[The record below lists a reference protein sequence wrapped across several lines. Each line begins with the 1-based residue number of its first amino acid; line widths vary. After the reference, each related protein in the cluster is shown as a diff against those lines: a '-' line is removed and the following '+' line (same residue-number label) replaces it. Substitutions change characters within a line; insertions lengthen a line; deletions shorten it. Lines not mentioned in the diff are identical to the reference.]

1 MNLNQEERDRKEE
14 QKEELIQELG
24 RYLYQEKRKRG
35 YLELVF
41 LCIGTDR
48 MTGDCFGPL
57 VGSKLQE
64 KLEDYNIFNITIYG
78 TLKENV
84 CYTNI
89 KEVLKRIEM
98 RHPEACIIVIDA
110 ALSTQEKIGEIFVQK
125 EKMLLG
131 KGLNKSKIEVGDI
144 SIKAV
149 VGKNYKLPN
158 YNFSHLQNIS
168 LNVVITLADIVSD
181 AIAEVIKYV

>member
-1 MNLNQEERDRKEE
+1 MELNQNRKEEE
-14 QKEELIQELG
+14 QKEQLIQELG
-24 RYLYQEKRKRG
+24 SYLYQEKRKRG

-57 VGSKLQE
+57 VGSKLKE
-64 KLEDYNIFNITIYG
+64 RLEQYNIFNISIYG

-89 KEVLKRIEM
+89 KEIIKLIET
-98 RHPEACIIVIDA
+98 RHPQACLVVIDA
-110 ALSTQEKIGEIFVQK
+110 ALATQEKIGNIFVNR
-125 EKMLLG
+125 EKMVLG

-168 LNVVITLADIVSD
+168 LNVVITLADMVAE
-181 AIAEVIKYV
+181 AITEVIKYV

>member
-1 MNLNQEERDRKEE
+1 MELNQNRKEEE
-14 QKEELIQELG
+14 QKEQLIQELG
-24 RYLYQEKRKRG
+24 SYLYQEKRKRG
-35 YLELVF
+35 YIELVF

-57 VGSKLQE
+57 VGSKLKE
-64 KLEDYNIFNITIYG
+64 RLEQYNIFNISIYG

-89 KEVLKRIEM
+89 KEIIKLIET
-98 RHPEACIIVIDA
+98 RHPQACLVVIDA
-110 ALSTQEKIGEIFVQK
+110 ALATQEKIGNIFVNR
-125 EKMLLG
+125 EKMVLG

-168 LNVVITLADIVSD
+168 LNVVITLADMVAE
-181 AIAEVIKYV
+181 AITEVIKYV